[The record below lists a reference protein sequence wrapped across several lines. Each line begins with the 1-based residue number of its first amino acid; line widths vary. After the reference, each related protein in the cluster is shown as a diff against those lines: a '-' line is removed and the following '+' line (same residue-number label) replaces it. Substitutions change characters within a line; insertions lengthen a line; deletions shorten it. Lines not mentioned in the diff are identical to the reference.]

1 MTDRRS
7 DAGDRRV
14 ARDERDLTAL
24 VEELSA
30 TLDALRDAV
39 GEPDSPEGR
48 RIAGRDRGV
57 APGPAPPTPREL
69 LRFSE
74 QYTIPTLIALLE
86 SGIRSLEL
94 LRATLRLLDG
104 RGIEGVRAVIP
115 RGLVPIAGV
124 TYRNQTV
131 ARRQATATTP
141 ATFQEES
148 IVDGR
153 AFEMGADQVVLN
165 EVAAAAFEENV
176 TVGERL
182 IVRLASGEERNL
194 TVVGIVSGT
203 RGGFLGG
210 FGDATP
216 RFYLPVDPFYT
227 STVGV
232 PGAGYDQKAYPQ
244 VTVVS
249 DTRRVQSVKEAIVA
263 YASEESD
270 ARELLPEG
278 VGVTVRTSEDIVEEI
293 QDVIERITRFVTGI
307 AVLSLV
313 VGAIGIANIT
323 LVSVAE
329 RTREIGIMKAVGA
342 RNRDVLQLFLT
353 EAVLLGVL
361 GAGVGVPLGLLVG
374 WGATAY
380 AEVSFAIALDWLVGA
395 VVMGVSVGV
404 VAGLYPAWRASK
416 VDPIDALR
424 YE

>member
-1 MTDRRS
+1 M
-7 DAGDRRV
+7 DAG
-14 ARDERDLTAL
+14 ETF
-24 VEELSA
+24 
-30 TLDALRDAV
+30 
-39 GEPDSPEGR
+39 
-48 RIAGRDRGV
+48 RIATRSIRANRLRSALTVIGV
-57 APGPAPPTPREL
+57 VIGIASVIVFATFGASVKADVVTEIGTTSANNIYLLPEDDEEGGPGGFAEAAAPAFTTDDIER
-69 LRFSE
+69 
-74 QYTIPTLIALLE
+74 I
-86 SGIRSLEL
+86 
-94 LRATLRLLDG
+94 